1 MIRILKALALGALA
15 LTAMSVAVASSA
27 QAAEFHCSVEP
38 CGYTLKPDGTGKTS
52 HQVFA
57 AINSAGESLSFTC
70 PEISGEATTAGK
82 TSSTLSFSSM
92 GMGVGCTGLG
102 IAASYRLNGCRFAF
116 GASGTLAVTN
126 CPKGIEF
133 EIGATG
139 CILRISEQG
148 PVSGVAFH
156 NIGQEVLKTTE
167 ITGETNELPLVGTL
181 IGTTAQCLI
190 DVTKTPIT
198 FEYRTGNF
206 LLTGESGSMA
216 NAWWA

>member
-1 MIRILKALALGALA
+1 MA
-15 LTAMSVAVASSA
+15 LTAMSVAFASSA

-57 AINSAGESLSFTC
+57 ATNSAGESLSFTC

-82 TSSTLSFSSM
+82 TNSILSVSSL
-92 GMGVGCTGLG
+92 GMGVGCTGFG
-102 IAASYRLNGCRFAF
+102 AAASYRLNGCRFAF
-116 GASGTLAVTN
+116 GAAGTLAVTN

-133 EIGATG
+133 EVGATG

-148 PVSGVAFH
+148 PVNGVVFH
-156 NIGQEVLKTTE
+156 NIGQEASNTTE
-167 ITGETNELPLVGTL
+167 ITGEISKLPLAGAL

-190 DVTKTPIT
+190 NVTKTPIT

-216 NAWWA
+216 NVWWA